1 MAPEEEAKEAKEAK
15 SKKAKKKEQKVEEVK
30 KSVKEKDLKPD
41 FKYIVRLV
49 NTDISGL
56 RSVLMGLTEIKG
68 IGIRTAHS
76 ILNTT
81 NLPKFEKIGNL
92 TDEQLTMLEEAIHN
106 YCTNGPEWAL
116 NRQRDFTT
124 GESFHLLGSDL
135 DLMRLED
142 INRLKMIRCYRGVR
156 HEKGKKVRGQRTANH
171 GRKGMTVGVTK
182 KPGKSTSQPAGEK
195 KAEKKEKK

>member
-1 MAPEEEAKEAKEAK
+1 MVPEEQSKEPKEKKSKKKEKEAKQEET
-15 SKKAKKKEQKVEEVK
+15 KKT
-30 KSVKEKDLKPD
+30 SKEKGLKPD

-56 RSVLMGLTEIKG
+56 KSVLMGLTQIKG

-81 NLPKFEKIGNL
+81 TLPKFEKIGNL
-92 TDEQLTMLEEAIHN
+92 TDEQITTLEEAIQN
-106 YCTNGPEWAL
+106 YCRNGPEWAL
-116 NRQRDFTT
+116 NRQRDFAS
-124 GESFHLLGSDL
+124 GDSFHLLGTDL
-135 DLMRLED
+135 DLSKMED
-142 INRLKMIRCYRGVR
+142 INMLKMIRCYRGVR

-182 KPGKSTSQPAGEK
+182 KPGAKTSAQPTQPAGEK
-195 KAEKKEKK
+195 K

>member
-1 MAPEEEAKEAKEAK
+1 MAPEEEVKETKAKK
-15 SKKAKKKEQKVEEVK
+15 SKKKEKEQKVEEAK
-30 KSVKEKDLKPD
+30 KSTKEKGLKAD

-56 RSVLMGLTEIKG
+56 KSVLMGLTQVKG

-92 TDEQLTMLEEAIHN
+92 SDEQITLLEEAIQN
-106 YCTNGPEWAL
+106 YCKNGPEWAL
-116 NRQRDFTT
+116 NRQRDFAT
-124 GESFHLLGSDL
+124 GESFHLLGTDL

-142 INRLKMIRCYRGVR
+142 INMLKMIRCYRGVR

-182 KPGKSTSQPAGEK
+182 KPGAKGTTSQPAQSSEK
-195 KAEKKEKK
+195 K